1 MENDNGT
8 KKRIRNVN
16 MAFRVTEEERGL
28 IAQKMKLA
36 GISSVRAY
44 LLKMAVDGYVVQ
56 LDLADVREMVRL
68 LRGATNN
75 LNQIARRVNA
85 SGSVYRA
92 DIEDLKMNYE
102 RLWEKAGGILRQ
114 LARL

>member
-1 MENDNGT
+1 MESN
-8 KKRIRNVN
+8 KRNRNVN
-16 MAFRVTEEERGL
+16 IAFRVTEEERGL
-28 IAQKMKLA
+28 IAKKMELA

-44 LLKMAVDGYVVQ
+44 LLKMAVDGYVIQ

-68 LRGATNN
+68 LRNATNN

-85 SGSVYRA
+85 TGSVYRA
-92 DIEDLKMNYE
+92 DIEDLKENYDK
-102 RLWEKAGGILRQ
+102 LWEKAGGILSH

>member
-1 MENDNGT
+1 MD
-8 KKRIRNVN
+8 KKNRSRNVN
-16 MAFRVTEEERGL
+16 IAFRVTEEEREL

-44 LLKMAVDGYVVQ
+44 MLKMAVDGYVLQ

-68 LRGATNN
+68 LSNATNN
-75 LNQIARRVNA
+75 LNQIARRVNT
-85 SGSVYRA
+85 SGSIYKT
-92 DIEDLKMNYE
+92 DIEDLKAHYE
-102 RLWEKAGGILRQ
+102 RLWEKAGGILHE

>member
-1 MENDNGT
+1 MET
-8 KKRIRNVN
+8 KKETKNRSRNIN
-16 MAFRVTEEERGL
+16 IAFRVNEKERDL

-44 LLKMAVDGYVVQ
+44 LLKMAVDGYVIQ
-56 LDLADVREMVRL
+56 LDLTDVRDMVRL
-68 LRGATNN
+68 LSNATNN

-85 SGSVYRA
+85 SGSVYKA
-92 DIEDLKMNYE
+92 DIEDLKANYE
-102 RLWEKAGGILRQ
+102 RLWEKAGGILNE